1 MTASVLLCRG
11 DKVDYF
17 DLSKNGKTKLLEFTK
32 HKHEKV
38 CISKMVT
45 SAPNEEM
52 LLKMMQ
58 WIETGVM
65 PK

>member
-1 MTASVLLCRG
+1 M
-11 DKVDYF
+11 DYF

-38 CISKMVT
+38 CISKMVQN
-45 SAPNEEM
+45 APNEEM
-52 LLKMMQ
+52 LLKMIQ